1 MAYSMLGGEMTD
13 EIEAIV
19 RKNISG
25 VCDSFVLNTVCVA
38 LQDNGFIEAAG
49 QNLSSVQAIH
59 RASERIC
66 PEIIKKDLRFQDF
79 LVERI
84 MVASVRPQRHWLIEA
99 LGNLDSCVDRGNIL
113 KHAITPKTSLL
124 TLIWGIPVLLAD
136 VALGI
141 RPDYIRK
148 FTAHGKLDKLLQE
161 HVNPEKINV
170 RVIFE
175 ELLVGNDGVPAKYRQ
190 GVEEALNRC

>member
-1 MAYSMLGGEMTD
+1 MTD

-19 RKNISG
+19 RKNIAG

-49 QNLSSVQAIH
+49 QNLFSIRAIH

-66 PEIIKKDLRFQDF
+66 PDVIKKDSKFQDF
-79 LVERI
+79 LVDRI
-84 MVASVRPQRHWLIEA
+84 MVSSVRPQRHWLIEA
-99 LGNLDSCVDRGNIL
+99 LENLGSCVDRGNIF

-124 TLIWGIPVLLAD
+124 SLIWGIPILFAD
-136 VALGI
+136 AALGVKS
-141 RPDYIRK
+141 DYFRK
-148 FTAHGKLDKLLQE
+148 FTAHGKFDKLLQE

-190 GVEEALNRC
+190 GIEEALKRY